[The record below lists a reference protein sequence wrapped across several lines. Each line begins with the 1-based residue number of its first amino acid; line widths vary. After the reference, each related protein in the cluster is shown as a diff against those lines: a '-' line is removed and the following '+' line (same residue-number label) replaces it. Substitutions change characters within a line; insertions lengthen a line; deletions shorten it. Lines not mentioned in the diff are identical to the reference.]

1 MESMMLLDRKEE
13 LLRILEN
20 GIARIRSGEPD
31 ELKTLLVM
39 ESITHMM
46 QKEIKEKADAQ
57 LDN

>member
-1 MESMMLLDRKEE
+1 MLLDRKEE

-46 QKEIKEKADAQ
+46 QKEIKEKANAQ
-57 LDN
+57 LDHE